1 MGNLFFLTDT
11 LKLVI
16 SFYYILYSA
25 ASMGYHAENSI
36 KYGRSCSS
44 EFVKTQQSKMAVIE
58 RMGCLDCF
66 YNRGGGR
73 RWQSSGGGF
82 RLNLR
87 RFMVRRL
94 QARLFYLIRFLCRL
108 KFRGE
113 QTSQFLKK
121 DIVDSC
127 STKSSPIKR
136 RTAILEVGS
145 SSTGYSR
152 SYYDYSDSFYS
163 ELAIRECL
171 EFIKMSLSSDEEVIH
186 P

>member
-1 MGNLFFLTDT
+1 
-11 LKLVI
+11 
-16 SFYYILYSA
+16 
-25 ASMGYHAENSI
+25 
-36 KYGRSCSS
+36 
-44 EFVKTQQSKMAVIE
+44 
-58 RMGCLDCF
+58 MGCFDCF

-87 RFMVRRL
+87 RFTVHRL
-94 QARLFYLIRFLCRL
+94 QARLFYLIRFLCRW

-113 QTSQFLKK
+113 QASQLLKK
-121 DIVDSC
+121 DIANSC
-127 STKSSPIKR
+127 GTKSSPIKRR

-145 SSTGYSR
+145 SSSAYSR